1 MSQTLHISEFSKKK
15 VIKIKPV
22 KIYKSPSKKK
32 KSANIPN
39 PNINIK
45 VNVKQNLYD
54 RFIPYGISQNLTCD
68 PPSYSQTQNGEKYA
82 ENNFVLNTLK
92 KNNYEKCLLADLIGR
107 TSPTEIIT
115 NDPKKNIGYITM
127 LNSRRKVSYSKEK
140 SNEKKKSILNNTNKS
155 FYIDNDRYNLLS
167 ERNKR
172 KTKKKIQS
180 YKTIYFGDDNINTIS
195 EFLSSPNKKK
205 SNNNNTIKF
214 KIPDNFYYN
223 VLDMF
228 NLSSILIS
236 TSNGGS
242 ILIDYSGNECKINK
256 INFKRNQ
263 NYLNKNFGFNN
274 DENTQYCPKIICN
287 KFMNN
292 ENNRF
297 LSSTINGDLF
307 LYDLNNNST
316 ELIINHYDSPLYTF
330 DILNEVVFMG
340 EESGRI
346 EVIDIRESHI
356 NNKNIYYLYTHPG
369 KNEICKTIYSR
380 VNNYVIS
387 GGNDNNGIIFDFRN
401 YKIVKSITHKGA
413 IKGMSINLDEN
424 YLISG
429 GGNKDKM
436 IKLWDLKKLK
446 QVSET
451 KANSQI
457 TAIEFINNNTVFTS
471 FGYNENMS
479 AVYSLNYD
487 ELDKENCSD
496 MQLCN
501 ISLSSSV
508 QSEINDIKDIFS
520 NEDEFERHYKRILY
534 TSVDKS
540 SQYVA
545 NASEGELK
553 IFKIGKYSKSKFD
566 LEMNDSFICH

>member
-1 MSQTLHISEFSKKK
+1 MSYSIRINEISKKK
-15 VIKIKPV
+15 VIKIKPI

-32 KSANIPN
+32 KLANV
-39 PNINIK
+39 PNININTNK
-45 VNVKQNLYD
+45 KDNLYD
-54 RFIPYGISQNLTCD
+54 RFIPYGISPNLNCD
-68 PPSYSQTQNGEKYA
+68 PPSYSQTKYA
-82 ENNFVLNTLK
+82 EKFSENKYVQNILK
-92 KNNYEKCLLADLIGR
+92 KNNYEKCLLADLIGK
-107 TSPTEIIT
+107 TSPSQILT
-115 NDPKKNIGYITM
+115 NDPKKNIGYINM
-127 LNSRRKVSYSKEK
+127 LNSRRKVTYSKEK
-140 SNEKKKSILNNTNKS
+140 CNNNQNSLDNKRKS
-155 FYIDNDRYNLLS
+155 FYIDKDRYNLLS
-167 ERNKR
+167 ERNTKR
-172 KTKKKIQS
+172 PKKRIQS
-180 YKTIYFGDDNINTIS
+180 YKTILFGDDNIYSSNDY
-195 EFLSSPNKKK
+195 LSSLNKNK
-205 SNNNNTIKF
+205 SNNNIIKY

-223 VLDMF
+223 VLDMYS
-228 NLSSILIS
+228 LSSILIS
-236 TSNGGS
+236 PSNGGS
-242 ILIDYSGNECKINK
+242 ILIDYSNNECKVNK
-256 INFKRNQ
+256 INFKKNH

-274 DENTQYCPKIICN
+274 DENSQYNPKIICN

-292 ENNRF
+292 ENNKF

-307 LYDLNNNST
+307 LYDLNNNSSD
-316 ELIINHYDSPLYTF
+316 LIINHYDSPLYTF

-380 VNNYVIS
+380 VNNLVIS

-401 YKIVKSITHKGA
+401 YKVIKSITHKGA
-413 IKGMSINLDEN
+413 IKGMSINVDEN

-479 AVYSLNYD
+479 AVYSLDYD

-508 QSEINDIKDIFS
+508 QSEINDIKDIFT

-540 SQYVA
+540 CQYVA

-566 LEMNDSFICH
+566 LDMNDSFIYH

>member
-1 MSQTLHISEFSKKK
+1 MSQSLHINDISKKK
-15 VIKIKPV
+15 IIRIKPV
-22 KIYKSPSKKK
+22 RIYKSPSKKK
-32 KSANIPN
+32 QSIKI

-45 VNVKQNLYD
+45 TSNKKSMYD
-54 RFIPYGISQNLTCD
+54 RFIPFGISPNLNCD
-68 PPSYSQTQNGEKYA
+68 PPTYSQTSIREKFPENKFIQNS
-82 ENNFVLNTLK
+82 LK
-92 KNNYEKCLLADLIGR
+92 KNNYEKCLLADLIAKV
-107 TSPTEIIT
+107 SPSQIMT
-115 NDPKKNIGYITM
+115 NDPRQNIGYITM

-140 SNEKKKSILNNTNKS
+140 SNDKKDSILSSASKT
-155 FYIDNDRYNLLS
+155 FYIDNNKYSLLS
-167 ERNKR
+167 ERNHR
-172 KTKKKIQS
+172 KSKKKISS
-180 YKTIYFGDDNINTIS
+180 YKTIYFGDNTS
-195 EFLSSPNKKK
+195 NEFWLPPIDKYK
-205 SNNNNTIKF
+205 SNNLIKY

-223 VLDMF
+223 VLDMY

-236 TSNGGS
+236 TSKGGTL
-242 ILIDYSGNECKINK
+242 LIDYSSTECKINK
-256 INFKRNQ
+256 INFDKKQ
-263 NYLNKNFGFNN
+263 NYFEFNN
-274 DENTQYCPKIICN
+274 DENSQNNPRIICN

-316 ELIINHYDSPLYTF
+316 ELILNHYDSPLYTF
-330 DILNEVVFMG
+330 DIINEVVFMG
-340 EESGRI
+340 EESGRV

-356 NNKNIYYLYTHPG
+356 NNKNIYYLYSHPG
-369 KNEICKTIYSR
+369 KNEICKTIFSR
-380 VNNYVIS
+380 NNNFVIS
-387 GGNDNNGIIFDFRN
+387 GGNDNNGLIFDFRN
-401 YKIVKSITHKGA
+401 YRVIKSISHKGA
-413 IKGMSINLDEN
+413 IKGLSINLNEN
-424 YLISG
+424 YLVSG

-479 AVYSLNYD
+479 AVYSLDYD

-508 QSEINDIKDIFS
+508 QSEINDIKDIFN

-534 TSVDKS
+534 TSVDRLN
-540 SQYVA
+540 QYVA

-566 LEMNDSFICH
+566 LDMNESLIFH

>member
-1 MSQTLHISEFSKKK
+1 MSQYMLNNDLSTKK

-32 KSANIPN
+32 KSINI

-45 VNVKQNLYD
+45 TTNKQSLYD
-54 RFIPYGISQNLTCD
+54 RFIPYGISPNLNCD
-68 PPSYSQTQNGEKYA
+68 PPIYSQTQLKEKYQ
-82 ENNFVLNTLK
+82 EDKFVQNSLK
-92 KNNYEKCLLADLIGR
+92 KNNYEKCLLADLIGK
-107 TSPTEIIT
+107 TSPSQVIT
-115 NDPKKNIGYITM
+115 NDPKKNIGYINM
-127 LNSRRKVSYSKEK
+127 LNSRRKVSYSKDK
-140 SNEKKKSILNNTNKS
+140 SNKKDKCLLGKMNKT
-155 FYIDNDRYNLLS
+155 FYIQNDRYNLLA
-167 ERNKR
+167 ERNAR
-172 KTKKKIQS
+172 KSKKTIKS
-180 YKTIYFGDDNINTIS
+180 YKMIYFGDDNINTS
-195 EFLSSPNKKK
+195 NEVSLPLLDKKK
-205 SNNNNTIKF
+205 SNNIIKY

-223 VLDMF
+223 GLDMF
-228 NLSSILIS
+228 SLSSILIS

-242 ILIDYSGNECKINK
+242 LLIDYSGNECKVNK
-256 INFKRNQ
+256 ISFVKNNLSRNFE
-263 NYLNKNFGFNN
+263 FNN
-274 DENTQYCPKIICN
+274 DENSPNNPKIICN

-292 ENNRF
+292 EHTKF
-297 LSSTINGDLF
+297 LSSTTNGDLF

-316 ELIINHYDSPLYTF
+316 NLIIKHYDSPLYTF
-330 DILNEVVFMG
+330 DILNQVVFMG
-340 EESGRI
+340 EENGRI

-356 NNKNIYYLYTHPG
+356 NNRNIYYLYTHPG

-380 VNNYVIS
+380 NNNFVIS

-479 AVYSLNYD
+479 VVYSLDYN

-496 MQLCN
+496 LQLCN

-508 QSEINDIKDIFS
+508 QSEINDIKDIFN

-566 LEMNDSFICH
+566 LEMNDSFIYH

>member
-1 MSQTLHISEFSKKK
+1 MSQSLNINEFSKKK

-32 KSANIPN
+32 RPVNI

-45 VNVKQNLYD
+45 SNKKQNLYD
-54 RFIPYGISQNLTCD
+54 RFIPYSISPNLNCD
-68 PPSYSQTQNGEKYA
+68 PPSYSQTQIGEKYLDYK
-82 ENNFVLNTLK
+82 FVQNSLK
-92 KNNYEKCLLADLIGR
+92 KNNYEKCLLADLIGK
-107 TSPTEIIT
+107 TSPTQILT

-140 SNEKKKSILNNTNKS
+140 SSKRKKSILDNVNKT
-155 FYIDNDRYNLLS
+155 FHIENDRYSLLS
-167 ERNKR
+167 ERNMR
-172 KTKKKIQS
+172 KSKKKIQS
-180 YKTIYFGDDNINTIS
+180 YKTIFFGEDNNNSTNDYI
-195 EFLSSPNKKK
+195 LSLSNKKK
-205 SNNNNTIKF
+205 TNNVIKY

-228 NLSSILIS
+228 SLSSILIS

-242 ILIDYSGNECKINK
+242 ILIDYSTNDCKINK
-256 INFKRNQ
+256 INFKKNQ

-274 DENTQYCPKIICN
+274 DENSQYNPKIICN

-292 ENNRF
+292 ENSKF

-307 LYDLNNNST
+307 LFDLNHNT
-316 ELIINHYDSPLYTF
+316 TDLIINHYDSPLYTF

-340 EESGRI
+340 EECGRI

-380 VNNYVIS
+380 TNNFVIS

-401 YKIVKSITHKGA
+401 YKVIKSITHKGA
-413 IKGMSINLDEN
+413 IKGLSINLDEN

-479 AVYSLNYD
+479 AVYSLDYD
-487 ELDKENCSD
+487 ELDKENCTD

-508 QSEINDIKDIFS
+508 QSEINDIKDIFT

>member
-1 MSQTLHISEFSKKK
+1 MLQCLNLNELSKKK

-32 KSANIPN
+32 QSIKI

-45 VNVKQNLYD
+45 TTNKQSLYD
-54 RFIPYGISQNLTCD
+54 RFIPYSISPNFNCD
-68 PPSYSQTQNGEKYA
+68 PPAYSQNKNKEKYT
-82 ENNFVLNTLK
+82 ENKFVQNPLK
-92 KNNYEKCLLADLIGR
+92 KNNYEKCLLADLIGK
-107 TSPTEIIT
+107 TSPTEILT
-115 NDPKKNIGYITM
+115 NDPKKNIGYIAM

-140 SNEKKKSILNNTNKS
+140 SNKRKKSILDNRNKT
-155 FYIDNDRYNLLS
+155 FYIDNDKYNLLS
-167 ERNKR
+167 ERNNR
-172 KTKKKIQS
+172 KMKKKINS
-180 YKTIYFGDDNINTIS
+180 YKNIYFGDDITKVTN
-195 EFLSSPNKKK
+195 ELSYSLCDKKTN
-205 SNNNNTIKF
+205 SNNIIKY

-242 ILIDYSGNECKINK
+242 LLIDYSTNECKVNK
-256 INFKRNQ
+256 INFIKNQ
-263 NYLNKNFGFNN
+263 NYINKNLEFN
-274 DENTQYCPKIICN
+274 DENSLNNPKIICN

-292 ENNRF
+292 GNNKF

-307 LYDLNNNST
+307 MYDLNNNST
-316 ELIINHYDSPLYTF
+316 DLIINHYDSPLYTF

-380 VNNYVIS
+380 TNNFVIS

-401 YKIVKSITHKGA
+401 YKIIKSITHKGA

-479 AVYSLNYD
+479 AVYSLDYD

-508 QSEINDIKDIFS
+508 QSEINDIKDIFN

-566 LEMNDSFICH
+566 LEMNDSFIYH

>member
-1 MSQTLHISEFSKKK
+1 MLHSLNLNEFSKKK
-15 VIKIKPV
+15 IIKIKPV

-32 KSANIPN
+32 HSIKIPN
-39 PNINIK
+39 IHIK
-45 VNVKQNLYD
+45 TTNKQNLYD
-54 RFIPYGISQNLTCD
+54 RFIPYSISPNFSCD
-68 PPSYSQTQNGEKYA
+68 PPAYSQNKNKEKYS
-82 ENNFVLNTLK
+82 ENKFVQNTLK
-92 KNNYEKCLLADLIGR
+92 KNNYEKCLLADLIGK
-107 TSPTEIIT
+107 TSPSEIIT
-115 NDPKKNIGYITM
+115 NDPKKNIGYIAM

-140 SNEKKKSILNNTNKS
+140 SNERKKSILDNTSKT

-167 ERNKR
+167 ERNTR
-172 KTKKKIQS
+172 RSKKKINS
-180 YKTIYFGDDNINTIS
+180 YKNIYFGDDINS
-195 EFLSSPNKKK
+195 ASNELSYPLNDKKNTN
-205 SNNNNTIKF
+205 SNNIIKY

-242 ILIDYSGNECKINK
+242 LLIDYSANECKVNK
-256 INFKRNQ
+256 INFIKNQ
-263 NYLNKNFGFNN
+263 NYLNKNLEFN
-274 DENTQYCPKIICN
+274 DENSQNNPKIICN

-292 ENNRF
+292 ENNKF

-307 LYDLNNNST
+307 LYDLNNYST
-316 ELIINHYDSPLYTF
+316 NLIINHYDSPLYTF

-380 VNNYVIS
+380 TNNFVIS

-401 YKIVKSITHKGA
+401 YKVIKSITHKGA
-413 IKGMSINLDEN
+413 IKGMSINVDEN

-479 AVYSLNYD
+479 AVYSLDYD

-501 ISLSSSV
+501 ISLSSSI
-508 QSEINDIKDIFS
+508 QSEINDIKDIFN

-566 LEMNDSFICH
+566 LEMNDYFIYH

>member
-1 MSQTLHISEFSKKK
+1 MLNNDHSTKK

-32 KSANIPN
+32 KSINI

-45 VNVKQNLYD
+45 TTNKQSLYD
-54 RFIPYGISQNLTCD
+54 RFIPYGISPNLNCD
-68 PPSYSQTQNGEKYA
+68 PPIYSQTQLKEKFQ
-82 ENNFVLNTLK
+82 EDKFVQNSLK
-92 KNNYEKCLLADLIGR
+92 KNNYEKCLLADLIGK
-107 TSPTEIIT
+107 TSPSQVIT
-115 NDPKKNIGYITM
+115 NDPKKNIGYINM
-127 LNSRRKVSYSKEK
+127 LNSRRKVSYSKDK
-140 SNEKKKSILNNTNKS
+140 SNKKDKCLLGKMNKT
-155 FYIDNDRYNLLS
+155 FYIQNDRYNLLA
-167 ERNKR
+167 ERNAR
-172 KTKKKIQS
+172 KSKKTIKS
-180 YKTIYFGDDNINTIS
+180 YKMIYFGDDNINTS
-195 EFLSSPNKKK
+195 NEVSLPLFDKKK
-205 SNNNNTIKF
+205 SNNIIKY

-228 NLSSILIS
+228 SLSSILIS

-242 ILIDYSGNECKINK
+242 LLIDYSGNECKVNK
-256 INFKRNQ
+256 ISFVKNNLSRNFE
-263 NYLNKNFGFNN
+263 FNN
-274 DENTQYCPKIICN
+274 DENSPNNPKIICN

-292 ENNRF
+292 EHTKF
-297 LSSTINGDLF
+297 LSSTTNGDLF

-316 ELIINHYDSPLYTF
+316 NLIIKHYDSPLYTF
-330 DILNEVVFMG
+330 DILNQVVFMG
-340 EESGRI
+340 EENGRI

-356 NNKNIYYLYTHPG
+356 NNRNIYYLYTHPG

-380 VNNYVIS
+380 NNNFVIS

-401 YKIVKSITHKGA
+401 YKIIKSITHKGA

-479 AVYSLNYD
+479 VVYSLDYN

-496 MQLCN
+496 LQLCN

-508 QSEINDIKDIFS
+508 QSEINDIKDIFN

-566 LEMNDSFICH
+566 LEMNDSFIYH

>member
-1 MSQTLHISEFSKKK
+1 MSQYMLNNDHSTKK

-32 KSANIPN
+32 KSINI

-45 VNVKQNLYD
+45 TTNKQSLYD
-54 RFIPYGISQNLTCD
+54 RFIPYGISPNLNCD
-68 PPSYSQTQNGEKYA
+68 PPIYSQTQLKEKFQ
-82 ENNFVLNTLK
+82 EDKFVQNSLK
-92 KNNYEKCLLADLIGR
+92 KNNYEKCLLADLIGK
-107 TSPTEIIT
+107 TSPSQVIT
-115 NDPKKNIGYITM
+115 NDPKKNIGYINM
-127 LNSRRKVSYSKEK
+127 LNSRRKVSYSKDK
-140 SNEKKKSILNNTNKS
+140 SNKKDKCLLGKMNKT
-155 FYIDNDRYNLLS
+155 FYIQNDRYNLLA
-167 ERNKR
+167 ERNAR
-172 KTKKKIQS
+172 KSKKTIKS
-180 YKTIYFGDDNINTIS
+180 YKMIYFGDDNINTS
-195 EFLSSPNKKK
+195 NEVSLPLFDKKK
-205 SNNNNTIKF
+205 SNNIIKY

-228 NLSSILIS
+228 SLSSILIS

-242 ILIDYSGNECKINK
+242 LLIDYSGKECKVNK
-256 INFKRNQ
+256 ISFVKNNLSRNFE
-263 NYLNKNFGFNN
+263 FNN
-274 DENTQYCPKIICN
+274 DENSPNNPKIICN

-292 ENNRF
+292 EHTKF
-297 LSSTINGDLF
+297 LSSTTNGDLF

-316 ELIINHYDSPLYTF
+316 NLIIKHYDSPLYTF
-330 DILNEVVFMG
+330 DILNQVVFMG
-340 EESGRI
+340 EENGRI

-356 NNKNIYYLYTHPG
+356 NNRNIYYLYTHPG

-380 VNNYVIS
+380 NNNFVIS

-479 AVYSLNYD
+479 VVYSLDYN

-496 MQLCN
+496 LQLCN

-508 QSEINDIKDIFS
+508 QSEINDIKDIFN

-566 LEMNDSFICH
+566 LEMNDSFIYH

>member
-1 MSQTLHISEFSKKK
+1 MSQVFGINCISKKK
-15 VIKIKPV
+15 IIKIKPV
-22 KIYKSPSKKK
+22 KIYRSPSRKKL
-32 KSANIPN
+32 SINIPSL
-39 PNINIK
+39 NINK
-45 VNVKQNLYD
+45 TQKHNLYD
-54 RFIPYGISQNLTCD
+54 RFIPYGISPNLNCD
-68 PPSYSQTQNGEKYA
+68 PPSYSQISSHEKFP
-82 ENNFVLNTLK
+82 ENKFIPKTLK
-92 KNNYEKCLLADLIGR
+92 KNNYEKCLLADLIGK
-107 TSPTEIIT
+107 TSPTQIIT
-115 NDPKKNIGYITM
+115 NDPRQNIGYIAM
-127 LNSRRKVSYSKEK
+127 MNSKRKVSYSKEK
-140 SNEKKKSILNNTNKS
+140 SVKNKSSLLSDRNKS
-155 FYIDNDRYNLLS
+155 FYIDSDRYSLLS
-167 ERNKR
+167 EKN
-172 KTKKKIQS
+172 KKKSKKRIKS
-180 YKTIYFGDDNINTIS
+180 YKTIYFGDNINSINEYWLPS
-195 EFLSSPNKKK
+195 LDKKK
-205 SNNNNTIKF
+205 SNNLINY

-223 VLDMF
+223 VLDMY

-236 TSNGGS
+236 TAKGGTL
-242 ILIDYSGNECKINK
+242 LIDYSSNDCKINK
-256 INFKRNQ
+256 INFEKKGGN
-263 NYLNKNFGFNN
+263 NYISNNLDSNN
-274 DENTQYCPKIICN
+274 DENSQNNPRIICN

-292 ENNRF
+292 ENKKF

-307 LYDLNNNST
+307 LFDLNKNST
-316 ELIINHYDSPLYTF
+316 DVILNHYDSPLYTF

-356 NNKNIYYLYTHPG
+356 NNKNIYYLYSHPG
-369 KNEICKTIYSR
+369 KNEICKTIFSR
-380 VNNYVIS
+380 NNNFVIS
-387 GGNDNNGIIFDFRN
+387 GGNDNNGLIFDFRN
-401 YKIVKSITHKGA
+401 YKIIKSISHKGA
-413 IKGMSINLDEN
+413 IKGLSINLNEN

-479 AVYSLNYD
+479 AVYSLDYD
-487 ELDKENCSD
+487 ELDRENCSD
-496 MQLCN
+496 IQLCN

-508 QSEINDIKDIFS
+508 QSEINDIKDIFT

-534 TSVDKS
+534 TSVDNSK
-540 SQYVA
+540 QFVA

-566 LEMNDSFICH
+566 LDLNESFTCH

>member
-1 MSQTLHISEFSKKK
+1 MLQCLNLNELSKKK

-32 KSANIPN
+32 QSIKI

-45 VNVKQNLYD
+45 TTNKQSLYD
-54 RFIPYGISQNLTCD
+54 RFIPYSISPNFNCD
-68 PPSYSQTQNGEKYA
+68 PPAYSQNKNKEKYT
-82 ENNFVLNTLK
+82 ENKFVQNPLK
-92 KNNYEKCLLADLIGR
+92 KNNYEKCLLADLIGK
-107 TSPTEIIT
+107 TSPTEILT
-115 NDPKKNIGYITM
+115 NDPKKNIGYIAM

-140 SNEKKKSILNNTNKS
+140 SNKRKKSILDNRNKT
-155 FYIDNDRYNLLS
+155 FYIDNDKYNLLS
-167 ERNKR
+167 ERNNR
-172 KTKKKIQS
+172 KMKKKINS
-180 YKTIYFGDDNINTIS
+180 YKNIYFGDDITKVTN
-195 EFLSSPNKKK
+195 ELSYSLCDKKTN
-205 SNNNNTIKF
+205 SNNIIKY

-242 ILIDYSGNECKINK
+242 LLIDYSTNECKVNK
-256 INFKRNQ
+256 INFIKNQ
-263 NYLNKNFGFNN
+263 NYINKNLEFN
-274 DENTQYCPKIICN
+274 DENSLNNPKIICN

-292 ENNRF
+292 ENNKF

-307 LYDLNNNST
+307 MYDLNNNST
-316 ELIINHYDSPLYTF
+316 DLIINHYDSPLYTF
-330 DILNEVVFMG
+330 DILDEVVFMG

-380 VNNYVIS
+380 TNNFVIS

-401 YKIVKSITHKGA
+401 YKIIKSITHKGA

-479 AVYSLNYD
+479 AVYSLDYD

-508 QSEINDIKDIFS
+508 QSEINDIKDIFN

-566 LEMNDSFICH
+566 LEMNDSFIYH

>member
-1 MSQTLHISEFSKKK
+1 MLNNDHSTKK

-32 KSANIPN
+32 KSINI

-45 VNVKQNLYD
+45 TTNKQSLYD
-54 RFIPYGISQNLTCD
+54 RFIPYGISPNLNCD
-68 PPSYSQTQNGEKYA
+68 PPIYSQTQLKEKFQ
-82 ENNFVLNTLK
+82 EDKFVQNSLK
-92 KNNYEKCLLADLIGR
+92 KNNYEKCLLADLIGK
-107 TSPTEIIT
+107 TSPSQVIT
-115 NDPKKNIGYITM
+115 NDPKKNIGYINM
-127 LNSRRKVSYSKEK
+127 LNSRRKVSYSKDK
-140 SNEKKKSILNNTNKS
+140 SNKKDKCLLGKMNKT
-155 FYIDNDRYNLLS
+155 FYIQNDRYNLLA
-167 ERNKR
+167 ERNAR
-172 KTKKKIQS
+172 KSKKTIKS
-180 YKTIYFGDDNINTIS
+180 YKMIYFGDDNINTS
-195 EFLSSPNKKK
+195 NEVSLPLFDKKK
-205 SNNNNTIKF
+205 SNNIIKY

-228 NLSSILIS
+228 SLSSILIS

-242 ILIDYSGNECKINK
+242 LLIDYSGNECKVNK
-256 INFKRNQ
+256 ISFVKNNLSRNFE
-263 NYLNKNFGFNN
+263 FNN
-274 DENTQYCPKIICN
+274 DENSPNNPKIICN

-292 ENNRF
+292 EHTKF
-297 LSSTINGDLF
+297 LSSTTNGDLF

-316 ELIINHYDSPLYTF
+316 NLIIKHYDSPLYTF
-330 DILNEVVFMG
+330 DILNQVVFMG
-340 EESGRI
+340 EENGRI

-356 NNKNIYYLYTHPG
+356 NNRNIYYLYTHPG

-380 VNNYVIS
+380 NNNFVIS

-479 AVYSLNYD
+479 VVYSLEYN

-496 MQLCN
+496 LQLCN

-508 QSEINDIKDIFS
+508 QSEINDIKDIFN

-566 LEMNDSFICH
+566 LEMNDSFIYH

>member
-1 MSQTLHISEFSKKK
+1 
-15 VIKIKPV
+15 
-22 KIYKSPSKKK
+22 
-32 KSANIPN
+32 
-39 PNINIK
+39 
-45 VNVKQNLYD
+45 
-54 RFIPYGISQNLTCD
+54 
-68 PPSYSQTQNGEKYA
+68 
-82 ENNFVLNTLK
+82 
-92 KNNYEKCLLADLIGR
+92 
-107 TSPTEIIT
+107 
-115 NDPKKNIGYITM
+115 
-127 LNSRRKVSYSKEK
+127 
-140 SNEKKKSILNNTNKS
+140 
-155 FYIDNDRYNLLS
+155 
-167 ERNKR
+167 
-172 KTKKKIQS
+172 
-180 YKTIYFGDDNINTIS
+180 
-195 EFLSSPNKKK
+195 
-205 SNNNNTIKF
+205 
-214 KIPDNFYYN
+214 
-223 VLDMF
+223 
-228 NLSSILIS
+228 
-236 TSNGGS
+236 
-242 ILIDYSGNECKINK
+242 
-256 INFKRNQ
+256 
-263 NYLNKNFGFNN
+263 
-274 DENTQYCPKIICN
+274 
-287 KFMNN
+287 MNN
-292 ENNRF
+292 ENNKF

-316 ELIINHYDSPLYTF
+316 NLIIKHYDSPLYTF
-330 DILNEVVFMG
+330 DILNQVVFMG
-340 EESGRI
+340 EESGQI

-356 NNKNIYYLYTHPG
+356 NNRNIYYLYTHPG

-380 VNNYVIS
+380 NNNFVIS

-446 QVSET
+446 EVSET

-479 AVYSLNYD
+479 VVYSLDYN

-496 MQLCN
+496 LQLCN

-508 QSEINDIKDIFS
+508 QSEINDIKDIFN

-566 LEMNDSFICH
+566 LEMNDSFIYH

>member
-1 MSQTLHISEFSKKK
+1 
-15 VIKIKPV
+15 
-22 KIYKSPSKKK
+22 
-32 KSANIPN
+32 
-39 PNINIK
+39 
-45 VNVKQNLYD
+45 
-54 RFIPYGISQNLTCD
+54 
-68 PPSYSQTQNGEKYA
+68 
-82 ENNFVLNTLK
+82 
-92 KNNYEKCLLADLIGR
+92 
-107 TSPTEIIT
+107 
-115 NDPKKNIGYITM
+115 M

-140 SNEKKKSILNNTNKS
+140 SSERKKSILNNTSKT

-167 ERNKR
+167 ERYNR
-172 KTKKKIQS
+172 RSKKKINS
-180 YKTIYFGDDNINTIS
+180 YKNIYFGEDINNTPN
-195 EFLSSPNKKK
+195 ELSYPLMNNKNTN
-205 SNNNNTIKF
+205 SNNIIKY

-242 ILIDYSGNECKINK
+242 LLIDYSTNECKVNK
-256 INFKRNQ
+256 INFIKNQ
-263 NYLNKNFGFNN
+263 NNVNKNIETN
-274 DENTQYCPKIICN
+274 DENSQNNPKIICN

-292 ENNRF
+292 ENNKF

-307 LYDLNNNST
+307 MYDLNNYST
-316 ELIINHYDSPLYTF
+316 NLIINHYDSPLYTF

-356 NNKNIYYLYTHPG
+356 NNKNIYFLYTHPG

-380 VNNYVIS
+380 INNFVIS

-401 YKIVKSITHKGA
+401 YKIIKSITHKGA
-413 IKGMSINLDEN
+413 IKGMSINVDEN
-424 YLISG
+424 YLVSG

-479 AVYSLNYD
+479 AVYSLDYD

-501 ISLSSSV
+501 ISLSSSI
-508 QSEINDIKDIFS
+508 QSEINDIKDIFN

-566 LEMNDSFICH
+566 LEMNDYFIYH

>member
-1 MSQTLHISEFSKKK
+1 MSQSLHINDISKKK
-15 VIKIKPV
+15 LIRIKPV

-32 KSANIPN
+32 QSIKI

-45 VNVKQNLYD
+45 TSYKKSLCD
-54 RFIPYGISQNLTCD
+54 RFIPYGISPNLNCD
-68 PPSYSQTQNGEKYA
+68 PPTYSQTPVKEKYT
-82 ENNFVLNTLK
+82 ENKFIQNSLK
-92 KNNYEKCLLADLIGR
+92 KNNYEKCLLADLISKV
-107 TSPTEIIT
+107 SPTQIIT
-115 NDPKKNIGYITM
+115 NDPRQNIGYITM

-140 SNEKKKSILNNTNKS
+140 TTNKKDS
-155 FYIDNDRYNLLS
+155 LLSSANKTFYIDSNKYNLLS
-167 ERNKR
+167 ERNNR
-172 KTKKKIQS
+172 KSKKKISS
-180 YKTIYFGDDNINTIS
+180 YKTIYFGDNTS
-195 EFLSSPNKKK
+195 NEFWLPPIDKYK
-205 SNNNNTIKF
+205 SNNLIKY

-223 VLDMF
+223 VLDMY

-236 TSNGGS
+236 TSKGGTL
-242 ILIDYSGNECKINK
+242 LIDYSSSECKINR
-256 INFKRNQ
+256 INFDKKQ
-263 NYLNKNFGFNN
+263 NYFEFNN
-274 DENTQYCPKIICN
+274 DENAQNSPRIICN

-292 ENNRF
+292 ENNKF

-316 ELIINHYDSPLYTF
+316 ELILNHYDSPLYTF
-330 DILNEVVFMG
+330 DIINEVVFMG
-340 EESGRI
+340 EESGRV

-356 NNKNIYYLYTHPG
+356 NNKNIYYLYSHPG
-369 KNEICKTIYSR
+369 KNEICKTIFSR
-380 VNNYVIS
+380 NNNFVIS
-387 GGNDNNGIIFDFRN
+387 GGNDNNGLIFDFRN
-401 YKIVKSITHKGA
+401 YKVIKSISHKGA
-413 IKGMSINLDEN
+413 IKGLSINLNEN
-424 YLISG
+424 YLVSG

-479 AVYSLNYD
+479 AVYSLDYD

-508 QSEINDIKDIFS
+508 QSEINDIKDIFT

-534 TSVDKS
+534 TSVDRLN
-540 SQYVA
+540 QYVA

-566 LEMNDSFICH
+566 LNMNESLICH

>member
-1 MSQTLHISEFSKKK
+1 MLQCLNLNELSKKK

-32 KSANIPN
+32 QSIKI

-45 VNVKQNLYD
+45 TTNKQSLYD
-54 RFIPYGISQNLTCD
+54 RFIPYSISPNFNCD
-68 PPSYSQTQNGEKYA
+68 PPAYSQNKNKEKYT
-82 ENNFVLNTLK
+82 ENKFVQNPLK
-92 KNNYEKCLLADLIGR
+92 KNNYEKCLLADLIGK
-107 TSPTEIIT
+107 TSPTEILT
-115 NDPKKNIGYITM
+115 NDPKKNIGYIAM

-140 SNEKKKSILNNTNKS
+140 SNKRKKSILDNRNKT
-155 FYIDNDRYNLLS
+155 FYIDNDKYNLLS
-167 ERNKR
+167 ERNNR
-172 KTKKKIQS
+172 KMKKKINS
-180 YKTIYFGDDNINTIS
+180 YKNIYFGDDITKVTN
-195 EFLSSPNKKK
+195 ELSFSLCDKKTN
-205 SNNNNTIKF
+205 SNNIIKY

-242 ILIDYSGNECKINK
+242 LLIDYSTNECKVNK
-256 INFKRNQ
+256 INFIKNQ
-263 NYLNKNFGFNN
+263 NYINKNLEFN
-274 DENTQYCPKIICN
+274 DENSLNNPKIICN

-292 ENNRF
+292 ENNKF

-307 LYDLNNNST
+307 MYDLNNNST
-316 ELIINHYDSPLYTF
+316 DLIINHYDSPLYTF

-380 VNNYVIS
+380 TNNFVIS

-401 YKIVKSITHKGA
+401 YKIIKSITHKGA

-479 AVYSLNYD
+479 AVYSLDYD

-508 QSEINDIKDIFS
+508 QSEINDIKDIFN

-566 LEMNDSFICH
+566 LEMNDSFIYH